1 MKLTWAVRCSAALA
15 LALFITGVLRA
26 QTVSLPSR
34 SDNQIWTDAQLSV
47 PLNQKIDFIL
57 LGTLR
62 LGRNVSRPVD
72 ERLGVGFTFKAGKYL
87 SFTPGYLYI
96 TTQPFKGRSVYENRL
111 NFAASVRFPVG
122 NFTLTDRSLFERR
135 LRHPGGD
142 STRYRQRLQV
152 DHPLGDKKKKLN
164 IFVADEIFYDWSF
177 NAWVRN
183 RFTIGINKALNKH
196 LTTDIYFLRQNDGH
210 SVPGDINAIGTYWR
224 IKL

>member
-1 MKLTWAVRCSAALA
+1 MKSAPSFCCATFALVLLSAAVA
-15 LALFITGVLRA
+15 PA

-34 SDNQIWTDAQLSV
+34 ADNQIWTDTQLSV
-47 PLNQKIDFIL
+47 PLNKTVDFVL

-72 ERLGVGFTFKAGKYL
+72 ERIGVGFTFKAGKYL

-96 TTQPFKGRSVYENRL
+96 ATQPFEGRRVFENRL
-111 NFAASVRFPVG
+111 NFVATVRFPVG
-122 NFTLTDRSLFERR
+122 KFTFADRSLFERR
-135 LRHPGGD
+135 LRRPGGD

-152 DHPLGDKKKKLN
+152 DYPLGDPKKKLN
-164 IFVADEIFYDWSF
+164 FFVADEIFYDWSF

-196 LTTDIYFLRQNDGH
+196 LTTNIYYLRQNDGH
-210 SVPGDINAIGTYWR
+210 SVPGDINAIGTAWR

>member
-1 MKLTWAVRCSAALA
+1 MKLVRSFCLSAVFALVLVNGAAVSA
-15 LALFITGVLRA
+15 
-26 QTVSLPSR
+26 QSVSLPSR
-34 SDNQIWTDAQLSV
+34 SDNQIWTDVQLSV
-47 PLNQKIDFIL
+47 PLNKTVDFIL

-62 LGRNVSRPVD
+62 LGRNISRPVD

-96 TTQPFKGRSVYENRL
+96 ATQPFKGRRVFEDRL
-111 NFAASVRFPVG
+111 NFVATVRFPVG

-152 DHPLGDKKKKLN
+152 DHPLGDKKRKLN
-164 IFVADEIFYDWSF
+164 VFVADEIFYDWSF

-183 RFTIGINKALNKH
+183 RFTIGINKAVNKH
-196 LTTDIYFLRQNDGH
+196 LTTDIYYLRQNDGH
-210 SVPGDINAIGTYWR
+210 SVPGDINAIGTNWR